1 MENSTTKVPFF
12 IIGCPRSGTTL
23 LQLLINSHP
32 KIAIPPESH
41 IFVRFSKIFENYGD
55 LNNKA
60 NLKLFVQDL
69 LKDYHIRDWD
79 LGVSVDDFC
88 DQLKEKSLRNVIAL
102 LLELYAQKDLKIRW
116 GDKTPQHML
125 HVREI
130 KKIFPEAKFIHLIR
144 DGRDVAVS
152 SSRIFVGPPS
162 IYGIAHEW
170 RKYIEIFDK
179 FKKNLNHNE
188 YLEVRYEDL
197 VRNPE
202 AELKKI
208 FIFLKEEPIAASKGQ
223 NLPNSTAKEYYI
235 QTDAHML
242 SLNAPISDK
251 KIGTYKKKFTTR
263 EIEIFETITKDS
275 LTKLGYE
282 LTTNA
287 DAKITII
294 EKLLFYI
301 KDKLYRYYRKYF
313 RPKEINKAWIL
324 FRREAQFHL
333 RSFIR
338 SKRKKASQRKSTT

>member
-208 FIFLKEEPIAASKGQ
+208 FIFLQEEPIAASKGQ

-324 FRREAQFHL
+324 FRREAQFYL

>member
-324 FRREAQFHL
+324 FRREAQFYL

-338 SKRKKASQRKSTT
+338 SKRKMASQRKSKT

>member
-55 LNNKA
+55 LNYKA

-324 FRREAQFHL
+324 FRREAQFYL

>member
-179 FKKNLNHNE
+179 FKKILNHNE

>member
-179 FKKNLNHNE
+179 FKKILNHNE

-208 FIFLKEEPIAASKGQ
+208 FIFLQEEPIAASKGQ

-324 FRREAQFHL
+324 FRREAQFYL

>member
-179 FKKNLNHNE
+179 FKKILNHNE

-324 FRREAQFHL
+324 FRREAQFYL

>member
-324 FRREAQFHL
+324 FRREAQFYL